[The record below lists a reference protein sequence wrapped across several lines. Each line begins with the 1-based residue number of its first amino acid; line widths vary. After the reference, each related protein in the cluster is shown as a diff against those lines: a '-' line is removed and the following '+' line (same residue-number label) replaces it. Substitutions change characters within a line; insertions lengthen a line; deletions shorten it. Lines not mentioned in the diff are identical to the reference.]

1 MAQVLPVRNKP
12 FLSPSFLSTIS
23 NMAALIRFSGL
34 VAAMV
39 TLILVSVSQ
48 ANVVGPDAQN
58 FNPTTNGLDFVT
70 VQSSETLKPGIFNF
84 GLFLNYAVNS
94 LPYFNQTTTRLR
106 FNDSLLGLDLNMGVG
121 IMKGWDI
128 GISLP
133 HILTQ
138 SVEDQT
144 GARGQFAEVGGTEI
158 RLNTKI
164 RLLGDDSGGVAFVL
178 SSNINRIENNPY
190 SGAGAGPTVN
200 TEIAAD
206 TTINRVALGVNAG
219 YRFRSPGTKIAG
231 SVANPLKDQIIGS
244 GAVSYYVP
252 SWDTKFIGEIYG
264 SLPAQASSNDDDD
277 RSLSSAEML
286 AGVKHD
292 VTTNLALH
300 GGGGMELAQGLA
312 SPDWRVYA
320 GLNYTFGPV
329 FKSPA
334 KPSKKSAQPEEPD
347 EELLQQLTP
356 EGPLERFRTQ
366 AILFKFDSDEMVG
379 NFAAVLEEL
388 AQQLKGGFQELI
400 VEGHTDSIGSEVYNQ
415 RLSLKRAEAIRR
427 YMVSKYQFDA
437 KKISPIGYGETRP
450 IADNGNY
457 QGRRL
462 NRRVDF
468 KVRR

>member
-1 MAQVLPVRNKP
+1 MTR
-12 FLSPSFLSTIS
+12 SPLRSL
-23 NMAALIRFSGL
+23 GL
-34 VAAMV
+34 VAALTMV
-39 TLILVSVSQ
+39 QLFGTPTAVR

-121 IMKGWDI
+121 LMKGWDV

-144 GARGQFAEVGGTEI
+144 GARGQFAEVGGTEV
-158 RLNTKI
+158 RFNTKV
-164 RLLGDDSGGVAFVL
+164 RLLGDDSGGLAFVL
-178 SSNINRIENNPY
+178 SSNVNRIENNPY
-190 SGAGAGPTVN
+190 AGAGAGPTLNV
-200 TEIAAD
+200 EAVAD

-219 YRFRSPGTKIAG
+219 YRMRSPGTKIPG
-231 SVANPLKDQIIGS
+231 SVANPLKNQLIAS
-244 GAVSYYVP
+244 GAASYYVP

-264 SLPAQASSNDDDD
+264 SLPAESSSNDDDN

-286 AGVKHD
+286 AGLKHD
-292 VTTNLALH
+292 VNTNLALH
-300 GGGGMELAQGLA
+300 AGGGMELAQGLA

-329 FKSPA
+329 FKSPG
-334 KPSKKSAQPEEPD
+334 PTVVREKKALPEPD
-347 EELLQQLTP
+347 DELLQQLTDEQTP
-356 EGPLERFRTQ
+356 TGPLERFRTQ

-379 NFAAVLEEL
+379 NFAPVLEEL
-388 AQQLKGGFQELI
+388 AQQLRGGFKELI
-400 VEGHTDSIGSEVYNQ
+400 VEGHTDSIGSESYNQ

-427 YMVSKYQFDA
+427 YLVTKYQFDS

>member
-1 MAQVLPVRNKP
+1 MTRIGLAHLLAFFLTLVQLPG
-12 FLSPSFLSTIS
+12 L
-23 NMAALIRFSGL
+23 AL
-34 VAAMV
+34 
-39 TLILVSVSQ
+39 

-84 GLFLNYAVNS
+84 GFFLNYAVNS

-106 FNDSLLGLDLNMGVG
+106 FNDSLLGMDLNMGVG
-121 IMKGWDI
+121 LAKGWDI

-144 GARGQFAEVGGTEI
+144 GARGQFAEVGGTEF
-158 RLNTKI
+158 RLNTKV
-164 RLLGDDSGGVAFVL
+164 RLLGDDSGGLAFVL

-190 SGAGAGPTVN
+190 SGAGAGPTMNFEAV
-200 TEIAAD
+200 AD
-206 TTINRVALGVNAG
+206 ATINRVALGANLG
-219 YRFRSPGTKIAG
+219 YRARSPGTKIAG
-231 SVANPLKDQIIGS
+231 SIANPLKNQLIAS
-244 GAVSYYVP
+244 GAASIYVP
-252 SWDTKFIGEIYG
+252 SWDTKFIGEVYG
-264 SLPAQASSNDDDD
+264 SLPAESSSNDDDN

-286 AGVKHD
+286 AGVKYD
-292 VTTNLALH
+292 VNTNLALH

-329 FKSPA
+329 FKSVAPAPA
-334 KPSKKSAQPEEPD
+334 KKAKPQPEEPD
-347 EELLQQLTP
+347 DELLQQLADEQTP
-356 EGPLERFRTQ
+356 AGPLERFRTQ
-366 AILFKFDSDEMVG
+366 GILFKFDSDEMVG
-379 NFAAVLEEL
+379 DFALVLEEL
-388 AQQLKGGFQELI
+388 AGQLRGGFKELI
-400 VEGHTDSIGSEVYNQ
+400 VEGHTDSIGAATYNE
-415 RLSLKRAEAIRR
+415 RLSNRRAEAIRR
-427 YMVSKYQFDA
+427 YLVSKYQFDS
-437 KKISPIGYGETRP
+437 KKISPVGYGETRP

>member
-1 MAQVLPVRNKP
+1 MKSKLRT
-12 FLSPSFLSTIS
+12 LGLL
-23 NMAALIRFSGL
+23 AALTL
-34 VAAMV
+34 VGSPLA
-39 TLILVSVSQ
+39 L

-58 FNPTTNGLDFVT
+58 FNPTTSGLDFVT

-121 IMKGWDI
+121 LARGWDV

-144 GARGQFAEVGGTEI
+144 GARGQFAEVGGTEV
-158 RLNTKI
+158 RVNTKV
-164 RLLGDDSGGVAFVL
+164 RLLGDDTGGLAFVL
-178 SSNINRIENNPY
+178 SSNFNRIENNPY
-190 SGAGAGPTVN
+190 SGAGAGPTINV
-200 TEIAAD
+200 EAVAD
-206 TTINRVALGVNAG
+206 TTINRVALGANAG
-219 YRFRSPGTKIAG
+219 YRIRSPGTKIPG
-231 SVANPLKDQIIGS
+231 SVGNPLKNQLIGS

-252 SWDTKFIGEIYG
+252 SWDTKLIGEVYG
-264 SLPAQASSNDDDD
+264 SLPAEDSSNDDDD
-277 RSLSSAEML
+277 RSLSSAEMQL
-286 AGVKHD
+286 GLKHD
-292 VTTNLALH
+292 VNTNLALH

-329 FKSPA
+329 FKSVAPAPA
-334 KPSKKSAQPEEPD
+334 KKSKPAPDEPD
-347 EELLQQLTP
+347 DELLQQLSDEQTP
-356 EGPLERFRTQ
+356 AGPVERFRTQ
-366 AILFKFDSDEMVG
+366 GILFKFDSDEMTG
-379 NFAAVLEEL
+379 NFAEILDEL
-388 AQQLKGGFQELI
+388 AAQLRTGFKELI
-400 VEGHTDSIGSEVYNQ
+400 VEGHTDSIGKAVYNE
-415 RLSLKRAEAIRR
+415 RLSNKRAEAIRR
-427 YMVSKYQFDA
+427 YLVQKYQFDS
-437 KKISPIGYGETRP
+437 KKITPVGYGEVRP